1 MSTMSQAE
9 LGEVQEKLEAV
20 QRAARD
26 FLKGE
31 WSARAVRE
39 LEDSELGFSAALW
52 KQLRELGWP
61 GMLVPEAQEGQGGSF
76 IEFAGLAEELGRA
89 LAASP
94 LLTSAVAAEAVR
106 LAGDADLQQAILPR
120 AATGEV
126 ILTLATREPDL
137 TTEPLATK
145 THAWRTDGGYR
156 LDGFKLFVP
165 YAELADYLVTSARLP
180 DEGDALALFLVDGA
194 APGVRRTRLK
204 TLDWSPLAEVAYE
217 DVAVGADRLLAQ
229 GEAAEKVLREVQL
242 QASLAA
248 CAELLGVATTAHEM
262 AVEYAKERVAF
273 GRPIGV
279 FQAVKH
285 RLVDQRVDLEVA
297 RTLCQGAA
305 QDLSAQLPEREVSV
319 AMAAFWCLDTLRKV
333 PEGAHQVFGGI
344 GITWDHDIHLFTRRA
359 ATLTALLG
367 ERAIYREV
375 VAEFL
380 DARE

>member
-31 WSARAVRE
+31 WSTRAVRE

-61 GMLVPEAQEGQGGSF
+61 GMLVPEARGGQGGSF

-89 LAASP
+89 LAAS
-94 LLTSAVAAEAVR
+94 
-106 LAGDADLQQAILPR
+106 
-120 AATGEV
+120 
-126 ILTLATREPDL
+126 
-137 TTEPLATK
+137 
-145 THAWRTDGGYR
+145 
-156 LDGFKLFVP
+156 
-165 YAELADYLVTSARLP
+165 
-180 DEGDALALFLVDGA
+180 
-194 APGVRRTRLK
+194 TRLK

-242 QASLAA
+242 QATLAA

-279 FQAVKH
+279 FQAV
-285 RLVDQRVDLEVA
+285 
-297 RTLCQGAA
+297 
-305 QDLSAQLPEREVSV
+305 
-319 AMAAFWCLDTLRKV
+319 
-333 PEGAHQVFGGI
+333 
-344 GITWDHDIHLFTRRA
+344 
-359 ATLTALLG
+359 
-367 ERAIYREV
+367 
-375 VAEFL
+375 
-380 DARE
+380 